1 MSSSLVNAQST
12 AQLSTLDLGKMV
24 YLLIVYLF
32 RIKSFGQMLTTIC
45 STETT

>member
-24 YLLIVYLF
+24 YLFSLLI
-32 RIKSFGQMLTTIC
+32 
-45 STETT
+45 

>member
-24 YLLIVYLF
+24 YLLSLLI
-32 RIKSFGQMLTTIC
+32 
-45 STETT
+45 

>member
-24 YLLIVYLF
+24 RYLLSLLI
-32 RIKSFGQMLTTIC
+32 
-45 STETT
+45 